1 MRVRLPPG
9 ILAAMSNPDIFGAT
23 PTTPITPPVGA
34 TVSISGVAIPA
45 DIPGPEE
52 ASRLKAQFEAVLK
65 ELALTLSGHVSTED
79 GQWAV
84 KGFIDA
90 FRNVY
95 TISSDTK
102 IVSKILE
109 IHLFPQLLAFAEKH
123 GYAVVLAEHQNYY
136 PDISFVLKADKN
148 VKFAV
153 DFKTT
158 YRNPLKPWL
167 CNGFTLGSHGEYFQ
181 KRTST
186 KNIQFPYGTYLG
198 HFCLGII
205 YDRAEG
211 ATIDETR
218 STPVEELHSIT
229 SVISNI
235 QFFVVEKWKIASD
248 KAGSGNTANIGS
260 IKRIECIIKG
270 NGTFSKLGES
280 WFDEY
285 WMNVGKITIPD
296 PKKTGATKKITTLEE
311 FVTYRGGDTRL
322 IVPRSNVE

>member
-1 MRVRLPPG
+1 MPKKPKKPQKQSTELIGGASAANSDLP
-9 ILAAMSNPDIFGAT
+9 T
-23 PTTPITPPVGA
+23 
-34 TVSISGVAIPA
+34 
-45 DIPGPEE
+45 E
-52 ASRLKAQFEAVLK
+52 AESARLKSEFETALK
-65 ELALTLSGHVSTED
+65 ELALSLSGHVSTKD

-109 IHLFPQLLAFAEKH
+109 IHLFPQILAFAKKH

-136 PDISFVLKADKN
+136 PDISFVLKAN
-148 VKFAV
+148 NAVKFAV

-158 YRNPLKPWL
+158 YRNPAKPWL

-205 YDRAEG
+205 YDRAKG
-211 ATIDETR
+211 ATIDETKC
-218 STPVEELHSIT
+218 TPVKRLNSIT
-229 SVISNI
+229 SVISHI

-260 IKRIECIIKG
+260 IKRIECILSGKG
-270 NGTFSKLGES
+270 VFSNLGEK
-280 WFDEY
+280 WFDDY

-296 PKKTGATKKITTLEE
+296 PKKQGATKKISTLEE
-311 FVTYRGGDTRL
+311 FVTYRGGDVSK
-322 IVPRSNVE
+322 IVLRSNVE